1 MSVVWTDG
9 GLHRSAGMVMS
20 RPFPAGGGGTLSL
33 TDDYTPT
40 YLELWR
46 TQSSVRTVVSFLG
59 RNIAQLGLHVY
70 ARHGDTDR
78 ERVTT
83 GAVAELIAR
92 PNSWTTRYR
101 WMDALVHDMGIYNRA
116 LFHKKWNNGRLSLVR
131 VDPRTF
137 TVKFLP
143 NGAPDKFIVRYQG
156 ERDTLT
162 VEYQPDQVVFFRGYE
177 AQSSPLESL
186 RQELAESY
194 AASTMRQQVYN
205 NGSRAS
211 GYLERPIDAPKW
223 SGEARDRFRE
233 QWKQQYVGASA
244 DSPGGTPILED
255 GMKFTP
261 ATTTPVDMQYLE
273 ARKLTRQEVAAA
285 YFIPP
290 PMVGILENA
299 TYSNVREQHKHL
311 YMDTLGPWLTM
322 ITDELSLQLLPDL
335 TDDPTLYVEF
345 NLKEKLSGSFEEQ
358 AQQKQKAVGG
368 PWLTRNEAR
377 AMENR
382 APIEG
387 GDELIVPLAVTSGG
401 LANPTDTAPDDP
413 DNTESNRR
421 D

>member
-1 MSVVWTDG
+1 
-9 GLHRSAGMVMS
+9 MS

-116 LFHKKWNNGRLSLVR
+116 LFHKKWSNGRLSLVR

-137 TVKFLP
+137 TVQFLP

-177 AQSSPLESL
+177 AASSPLESL

-273 ARKLTRQEVAAA
+273 ARKLTREEVAAA

-335 TDDPTLYVEF
+335 TDDPSTYVEF

>member
-1 MSVVWTDG
+1 
-9 GLHRSAGMVMS
+9 MS

-78 ERVTT
+78 ERLTT

-116 LFHKKWNNGRLSLVR
+116 LFHKKWSNGRLSLVR

-137 TVKFLP
+137 TVQFLP

-273 ARKLTRQEVAAA
+273 ARKLTREEVAAA

-335 TDDPTLYVEF
+335 TDDPTVYVEF
-345 NLKEKLSGSFEEQ
+345 NLAEKLSGSFEEQ